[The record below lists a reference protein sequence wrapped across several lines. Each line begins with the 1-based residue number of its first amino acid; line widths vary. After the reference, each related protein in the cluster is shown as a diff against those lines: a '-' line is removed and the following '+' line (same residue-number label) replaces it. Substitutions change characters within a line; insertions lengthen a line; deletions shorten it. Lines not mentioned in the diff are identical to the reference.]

1 MNQNRERMKE
11 ALLSIFKLDVIT
23 SFKRFLEG
31 ELSIMLYLYSNYG
44 DKVNPSEIA
53 KSLNITKGRVT
64 ALLSSLI
71 DKEYIKMSLDNND
84 RRKLNVSLTELGL
97 TEINKE
103 INSTDKYIDDILNKM
118 GDEKTE
124 ELITTLHYISQKAGE

>member
-1 MNQNRERMKE
+1 MKQNRERMKE

-23 SFKRFLEG
+23 SLKRFLEG

-53 KSLNITKGRVT
+53 KNLNITKGRVT

>member
-53 KSLNITKGRVT
+53 KNLNITKGRVT